1 MSVGK
6 KKAVKKTAQVGAA
19 AFALGLSLAGPQ
31 LGVASADSPND
42 SSNDTVSSSAADAG
56 PSAPAS
62 RRGAERSKAPT
73 AGRADVAAR
82 SGARRGAASAAPP
95 GPAQAT
101 VGPRASAA
109 VPTPARRGATK
120 TADTALPRASAP
132 QTPTAAKA
140 VVAEAE
146 VLRDSAPAED
156 EDAIPTPAALDVV
169 RSAVESVAATSTAG
183 SSAREIRRDKLDTVV
198 GPTSAATAP
207 PAQSI
212 QERVDQAVRQVL
224 NTLGNFVVNLPSGNV
239 ASFLEGGLLM
249 VRRSLFNQAP
259 RITPSPQTTSEDGNV
274 NGRIGASDL
283 EGDKLSYTVTGDPQ
297 HGTVKVDEDGLYSY
311 TPGVSYI
318 GSDSFTVRVAPQSR
332 SLNVLNWGSDGSR
345 DVTIKIG
352 APNVYDA
359 PDVAVNLSDTAGHI
373 TVKRG
378 LFNQFT
384 GTVTFTN
391 LTDDTAGVW
400 LDTAGAFGGITV
412 KELAQNYSAFKA
424 RAAENGATVDLHLA
438 FAGADDT
445 PMALVLNNVE
455 AKVDAAGQYVFTG
468 QVAPDPEIEA
478 AEVDAWDVAGKPFK
492 SMYEV
497 FRKTYGLD
505 GGQPWRFK
513 PVELDFTGAD
523 LYVDTITPHSYEQH
537 GLYAQDSESRPATTP
552 PAAPAAL
559 APAALTSPMADLITA
574 ASVAR
579 SAPSGVTAALSVGQ
593 SVYIGRQNGTVE
605 VWTAGSSEKQVLA
618 GLSAGA
624 PPWGW
629 VDEANGRAVEVTTLT
644 RYDRVLTDQAGGTLA
659 STFTGY
665 IRGDELTVTGLGVG
679 SSVLVG
685 SEITAPGVARGT
697 IITEFVPRNAS
708 QANCDAN
715 TKTCSGSPAAG
726 GVEGSKGTY
735 KVSISQTVGSNVP
748 APGDQAGVDVAAG
761 LVFTQKTL
769 SGDVIP
775 AVAPAV
781 IVGLSNGSIQMYSPS
796 VSAAGV
802 GKGGWT
808 QLHGFER
815 NWGGAKAIMP
825 YLDGFVVGLD
835 NGYVRKWI
843 GPTTNATTGSDA
855 NDPSTWEKNWE
866 VLYQPGTTSPK
877 YDGATMTAFK
887 TDAAVTTMMPFR
899 DRPDICPGGSEKG
912 ACAGFLVGRADG
924 SVLKYNEGAG
934 GVGKP
939 GWQTLYEGAQNSPVV
954 GIVEYK
960 KLISGNSYLPSFAFS
975 LQNGYVGEWKWQPK
989 NDNGQEQTG
998 KYGVERIATPGG
1010 WGSSGKITS
1019 MAQLEGGFVVGLR
1032 NSSVQLRNASDGRW
1046 IELRDNGWSGG
1057 TDDNPV
1063 TSIIS
1068 FRSAGVT
1075 ASGKEGVIVGLGNG
1089 AVEAWTGNTTGTKGG
1104 NPWGQNDWIQLHGTD
1119 WQSQVK
1125 TIAPAVGSAI
1135 NLNGD
1140 AVTRDGVIIGLAN
1153 GSVQQWSGTVTRQ
1166 QPPGYISNGTQPAV
1180 FTGSISGTTLT
1191 VSDVESGN
1199 IADSSFVVGGP
1210 ASGTVISR
1218 RLTGTGGAGT
1228 YEVTPSQ
1235 TWPTAGGTGKMTT
1248 GTSGQTL
1255 ILSLPA
1261 AYLSTNGG
1269 LNPADLVGAT
1279 VTGTNVAAGT
1289 KITKYE
1295 GTAGL
1300 PLGQAKYTVNNYS
1313 LAGIGPLT
1321 ISKLATDGSRDWT
1334 QLEAAPPTGAQGVL
1348 GSAPALS
1355 DFACDSNWKCTQKGT
1370 LQEAVEF
1377 GKQLANADSQWE
1389 GSTSLFGT
1397 KNGVGSSAD
1406 PIFGNRSLY
1415 PYPTGGTTYTLAFSQ
1430 QFSPSALNYV
1440 VGGVAPV
1447 DFKGSVSLSSN
1458 CGTGGTAQCA
1468 ILKVDSVTTANK
1480 TVADI
1485 KQGML
1490 LEPGKTYQL
1499 AGLKS
1504 GTSIGAPVANTTGQF
1519 YIDGFTPSADI
1530 GSAFDTRLAGMSA
1543 QLPPKLK
1550 VGIDVNP
1557 LGYGYVVVPDGF
1569 FAKFKPGQ
1577 WSLGV
1582 LVAAEIGPSLRVQTQ
1597 VTAPEQ
1603 DFQLASIRSPGPL
1616 GFDSFIFSAGAKLGA
1631 EVTVNGLGDKTSAL
1645 AYAYAVPGMLVTY
1658 NTAGAQGEIAT
1669 AFNYYLDADASDF
1682 KSITG
1687 ATANATLTPYV
1698 NLLYGIVVPYRVPL
1712 VGGWSLFSVGGGFE
1726 NPITASLCV
1735 DAALSCRTDTSDKG
1749 ATASITLG
1757 SSGALSF
1764 RAGLLDGIT
1773 SALTYE
1779 KKISLYQIPSY
1790 TKVLA

>member
-6 KKAVKKTAQVGAA
+6 KKAAKKTAQVGAA

-42 SSNDTVSSSAADAG
+42 GPNDTVSSSSADAG
-56 PSAPAS
+56 PSGPAS

-73 AGRADVAAR
+73 AGRADATAR
-82 SGARRGAASAAPP
+82 SGVRRSAVSAAPP
-95 GPAQAT
+95 DPAQAT

-109 VPTPARRGATK
+109 VPAPARRGATK

-140 VVAEAE
+140 VVAAAE
-146 VLRDSAPAED
+146 VLRDSTPGG
-156 EDAIPTPAALDVV
+156 DAVPTPAASGVR
-169 RSAVESVAATSTAG
+169 RSAVPAVAVTGLAG
-183 SSAREIRRDKLDTVV
+183 PSAQSARQDKLDTVV

-249 VRRSLFNQAP
+249 VRRSLFNHAP
-259 RITPSPQTTSEDGNV
+259 RVTPSPQTTSEDGNV

-283 EGDKLSYTVTGDPQ
+283 EGDALSYTVTGDPQ
-297 HGTVKVDEDGLYSY
+297 HGTVKVDENGIYSY
-311 TPGVSYI
+311 TPGASYL
-318 GSDSFTVRVAPQSR
+318 GSDSFTVRIAPPSR
-332 SLNVLNWGSDGSR
+332 SLNIFNWGSDGSR

-359 PDVAVNLSDTAGHI
+359 PDVAVNLADTSGRI
-373 TVKRG
+373 IVTQG
-378 LFNQFT
+378 LFGRIN
-384 GTVTFTN
+384 GTVTLTN

-412 KELAQNYSAFKA
+412 KELTENYSAFKA

-468 QVAPDPEIEA
+468 QVAPNPEIEA
-478 AEVDAWDVAGKPFK
+478 AEVDAWDVAGKGFK
-492 SMYEV
+492 SMYEM

-505 GGQPWRFK
+505 GSQPWTFR

-552 PAAPAAL
+552 PAAPAAP
-559 APAALTSPMADLITA
+559 APAALASPMGDVITA

-605 VWTAGSSEKQVLA
+605 LWTAGSSEKQVLV
-618 GLSAGA
+618 GLTGAGA

-629 VDEANGRAVEVTTLT
+629 VDEAKGQAVEVTTLT
-644 RYDRVLTDQAGGTLA
+644 RYDRVLTDQAGEALA

-665 IRGDELTVTGLGVG
+665 IRGDELTVTGLGAG
-679 SSVLVG
+679 STVLVG
-685 SEITAPGVARGT
+685 SEITAPGVAKGT
-697 IITEFVPRNAS
+697 IITGFVPRNAS

-715 TKTCSGSPAAG
+715 TNTCNGSPAAG

-735 KVSISQTVGSNVP
+735 KVSISQTVGSSVP

-761 LVFTQKTL
+761 IVLTQKTL

-775 AVAPAV
+775 ASAPAV

-796 VSAAGV
+796 VSSAGV

-808 QLHGFER
+808 QLHGFTSG
-815 NWGGAKAIMP
+815 WGGVKAIMP

-835 NGYVRKWI
+835 NGYVRQWI

-855 NDPSTWEKNWE
+855 NDPSTWKRNWE
-866 VLYQPGTTSPK
+866 VVYTPGTTPAPK
-877 YDGATMTAFK
+877 YDGAALTAFRA
-887 TDAAVTTMMPFR
+887 DAAVTTMMSFR

-934 GVGKP
+934 GVGVP
-939 GWQTLYEGAQNSPVV
+939 GWQTLYDGAQNSPVV
-954 GIVEYK
+954 GFVEYK
-960 KLISGNSYLPSFAFS
+960 KLISGNSYLPSFAFG
-975 LQNGYVGEWKWQPK
+975 LQNGYVGEWKWEPK
-989 NDNGQEQTG
+989 NDSGQYQSN
-998 KYGVERIATPGG
+998 KYGVERLRQPGD
-1010 WGSSGKITS
+1010 WGNQARITS
-1019 MAQLEGGFVVGLR
+1019 MAQLERGFVVGLN
-1032 NSSVQLRNASDGRW
+1032 NSSVQLRDASDNQW
-1046 IELRDNGWSGG
+1046 IELRDSGWSGS
-1057 TDDNPV
+1057 TTQFKSNPV

-1075 ASGKEGVIVGLGNG
+1075 ASGKEGVIVGLNNG
-1089 AVEAWTGNTTGTKGG
+1089 AVEAWTGAISGNT
-1104 NPWGQNDWIQLHGTD
+1104 GQNDWIQLHGND
-1119 WQSQVK
+1119 WRSQVK
-1125 TIAPAVGSAI
+1125 AIAPVVGSAI

-1140 AVTRDGVIIGLAN
+1140 AVTRDGVVIGLEN
-1153 GSVQQWSGTVTRQ
+1153 GSVQQWSGTVTKQ
-1166 QPPGYISNGTQPAV
+1166 QPLGYISNGSQPAV

-1199 IADSSFVVGGP
+1199 LASSYMFVVGGP
-1210 ASGTVISR
+1210 ANGTSIER
-1218 RLTGTGGAGT
+1218 FGTGTGGAGT
-1228 YEVTPSQ
+1228 YVVNPSQ
-1235 TWPTAGGTGKMTT
+1235 TWPSGGGTGRMTA
-1248 GTSGQTL
+1248 GTSGKTL

-1261 AYLSTNGG
+1261 AYLSSNGG

-1289 KITKYE
+1289 KITKYVGPE
-1295 GTAGL
+1295 GL
-1300 PLGQAKYTVNNYS
+1300 PVGQAKYEVNTFN
-1313 LAGIGPLT
+1313 LVGVGPLT
-1321 ISKLATDGSRDWT
+1321 ISGLATDGSRDWT
-1334 QLEAAPPTGAQGVL
+1334 QLEAAPPLSAQGVL

-1355 DFACDSNWKCTQKGT
+1355 DFACDSNWRCTQKGT
-1370 LQEAVEF
+1370 LQEAVDF
-1377 GKQLANADSQWE
+1377 GKQLALQDTQWK
-1389 GSTSLFGT
+1389 GNTGGFG
-1397 KNGVGSSAD
+1397 NQVGVGSAAD

-1415 PYPTGGTTYTLAFSQ
+1415 PNPTGGTTYTLAFRQ
-1430 QFSPSALNYV
+1430 EFSPSALNYI
-1440 VGGVAPV
+1440 VGGTDPI
-1447 DFKGSVSLSSN
+1447 DFKGSVSLSSS
-1458 CGTGGTAQCA
+1458 CGTTGKSQCT
-1468 ILKVDSVTTANK
+1468 ILTVDSVTTANK

-1485 KQGML
+1485 KEGML
-1490 LEPGKTYQL
+1490 LDPGFKYQI
-1499 AGLKS
+1499 AGMKS
-1504 GTSIGAPVANTTGQF
+1504 DTEIGAPVTTGDEIYDSFVNQGKF
-1519 YIDGFTPSADI
+1519 FIDGYVPTTS
-1530 GSAFDTRLAGMSA
+1530 TREMSA
-1543 QLPPKLK
+1543 QSPPKLK

-1582 LVAAEIGPSLRVQTQ
+1582 LIATEIGPSLRVQAE

-1603 DFQLASIRSPGPL
+1603 DFQLASIRTPGPL
-1616 GFDSFIFSAGAKLGA
+1616 GFDSFVLSAGAKLSA
-1631 EVTVNGLGDKTSAL
+1631 KVTVNGLGDNTSAV
-1645 AYAYAVPGMLVTY
+1645 AYAYAVPGMLFTY
-1658 NTAGAQGEIAT
+1658 NTAGAQGKAEV
-1669 AFNYYLDADASDF
+1669 AFNYYLDANASDF
-1682 KSITG
+1682 KSLTG
-1687 ATANATLTPYV
+1687 ATANATLTPYI
-1698 NLLYGIVVPYRVPL
+1698 NLLYGILMPTSIPL
-1712 VGGWSLFSVGGGFE
+1712 VGGWSLFSVSGGFE

-1735 DAALSCRTDTSDKG
+1735 DASSSCPTADAKTGS
-1749 ATASITLG
+1749 TASLTFG

-1779 KKISLYQIPSY
+1779 KKVPLYQIPDY
-1790 TKVLA
+1790 TKVLV